1 MKLVHLIIDWLL
13 AMFAKPQPVKPAPTV
28 PPPAAAVGW
37 LDVCLPFTKRWEGCR
52 LTAYWDNAG
61 AVWTVGYGATGPDIV
76 EGTMWT
82 QAQADADLRR
92 RLAVIGSDIAA
103 HTPVPLNPNQMAALA
118 DFAYNEGIGRLLG
131 SQIFRHLA
139 DRNEAAAMAELM
151 LYDKA
156 GGVVLAGLEN
166 RRRAEVALFNS

>member
-1 MKLVHLIIDWLL
+1 MLQKIIDWLL
-13 AMFAKPQPVKPAPTV
+13 AIFARRQPARPVPTV
-28 PPPAAAVGW
+28 PQAVQPSW
-37 LDVCLPFTKRWEGCR
+37 LDVCVPFTKRWEGCK

-61 AVWTVGYGATGPDIV
+61 SVWTVGYGATGPDIV

-92 RLAVIGSDIAA
+92 RLAVIGSGIAA
-103 HTPVPLNPNQMAALA
+103 HAPVQLTPNQMAALA

-156 GGVVLAGLEN
+156 GGGYVPGLEN